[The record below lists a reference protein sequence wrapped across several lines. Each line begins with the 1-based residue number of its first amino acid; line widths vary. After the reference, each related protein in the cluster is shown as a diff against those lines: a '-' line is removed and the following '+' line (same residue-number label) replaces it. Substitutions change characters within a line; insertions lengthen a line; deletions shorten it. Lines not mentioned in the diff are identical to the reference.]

1 MPAKPTLMEHLGR
14 IDAVTPNDIR
24 VVIISQSAC
33 ASCHAKGACSASDVS
48 EKIVVVSKTNHNF
61 LVGETVKVLLK
72 QSLGFKALFLA
83 YILPFIVVITA
94 LFSLSSFVSEGIA
107 GILALLSL
115 IPYYAI
121 LYFFKNKISKQFN
134 FDIEKI
140 S

>member
-1 MPAKPTLMEHLGR
+1 MPAKPTLIEHLGR

-24 VVIISQSAC
+24 VVIISQSAS

>member
-1 MPAKPTLMEHLGR
+1 MPSKPTLIEHLGR

-24 VVIISQSAC
+24 VVITSQSAC

>member
-1 MPAKPTLMEHLGR
+1 MPSKPTLIEHLGR

-24 VVIISQSAC
+24 VVITSQSAC

-48 EKIVVVSKTNHNF
+48 EKIVVVSKTGHNF

-94 LFSLSSFVSEGIA
+94 LFIFSSFVNEGIA

-115 IPYYAI
+115 IPYYTI

>member
-1 MPAKPTLMEHLGR
+1 MPAKPTLIEHLGR

>member
-1 MPAKPTLMEHLGR
+1 
-14 IDAVTPNDIR
+14 
-24 VVIISQSAC
+24 
-33 ASCHAKGACSASDVS
+33 
-48 EKIVVVSKTNHNF
+48 
-61 LVGETVKVLLK
+61 VGETVKVLLK

>member
-1 MPAKPTLMEHLGR
+1 MPSKPTLIEHLGR

-24 VVIISQSAC
+24 VVITSQSAC

-48 EKIVVVSKTNHNF
+48 EKIVVVSKTGHNF

>member
-1 MPAKPTLMEHLGR
+1 MPAKPTLIEHLGR

-83 YILPFIVVITA
+83 YILPFIVVIA
-94 LFSLSSFVSEGIA
+94 SLFTFSAFMSEGKA
-107 GILALLSL
+107 GLLALLIL

-121 LYFFKNKISKQFN
+121 LYFLKNTLSKQFN